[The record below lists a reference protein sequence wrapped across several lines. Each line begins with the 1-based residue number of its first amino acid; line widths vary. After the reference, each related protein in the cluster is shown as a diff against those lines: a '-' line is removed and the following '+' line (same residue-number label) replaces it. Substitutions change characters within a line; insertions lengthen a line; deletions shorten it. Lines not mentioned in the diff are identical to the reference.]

1 MMDMASQIVV
11 LVFGVVICVLSVWGI
26 FVPQKLMKWVTETMD
41 KNWGLYLAVIVRV
54 VLGSA
59 LILAAP
65 GSLYPSVFLVLG
77 WIAIAAHKMGRSDVA
92 DPSFRYLRSFFNAQV
107 GGFNTNKPD
116 AQKDSLTIFT
126 RDSEQIR

>member
-1 MMDMASQIVV
+1 MMGMASQIVV
-11 LVFGVVICVLSVWGI
+11 LVFGVVICLVSVWGI

-65 GSLYPSVFLVLG
+65 GSLYPLVFLVLG
-77 WIAIAAHKMGRSDVA
+77 WIAIAAAAAIALMGKERLHKLVNWCLERFSATAIRLWLLFGIA
-92 DPSFRYLRSFFNAQV
+92 F
-107 GGFNTNKPD
+107 GGMLIYGI
-116 AQKDSLTIFT
+116 S
-126 RDSEQIR
+126 